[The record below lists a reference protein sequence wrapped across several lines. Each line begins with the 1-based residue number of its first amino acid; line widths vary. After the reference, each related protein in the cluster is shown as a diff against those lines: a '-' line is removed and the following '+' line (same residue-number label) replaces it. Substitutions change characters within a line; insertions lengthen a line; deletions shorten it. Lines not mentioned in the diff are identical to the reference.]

1 MALDP
6 GDYLILAAI
15 VKASTPDELPLEDLA
30 NSTGLSK
37 RTIIRRL
44 KVLRLHG
51 LIASEKVGGRY
62 LSFEVRQN
70 AHVVLNNMGVPYAA
84 S

>member
-1 MALDP
+1 MALEP

-15 VKASTPDELPLEDLA
+15 VKSSALDELPLQELVK
-30 NSTGLSK
+30 STGLSK

-51 LIASEKVGGRY
+51 LIASEKVGGRH
-62 LSFEVRQN
+62 LAFEISQH
-70 AHVVLNNMGVPYAA
+70 AHVALNNMGMPYAA